1 MRRLRRQ
8 YRWGVLVLGIA
19 LVGACGGGTS
29 SSGAGSGDGTLSGT
43 IRVDGSSTVGPLTE
57 AAAESFQQQNPNV
70 QVTVGISGT
79 GGGFEKFC
87 NGETDIS
94 DASRSIESDEAKAC
108 AANTIDYAE
117 VQVANDG
124 LTLVVNPE
132 NNWATCL
139 TVDQL
144 KKIWEKGSTIDN
156 WNQIDPSFPD
166 VALELFGPG
175 TDSGTFD
182 YFTGAINGEEGNSR
196 TDYTATEDDNV
207 TVQGVAGTEGGLGY
221 FGLSYYE
228 ANADKLKVV
237 QVDGGGGCVTPD
249 TSTVQSGEYTP
260 LSRPLLIYPSDSA
273 LTRPEVDAFIR
284 YYIDN
289 AETVAQQAQFV
300 PMTASQSA
308 AAVKAVDEL
317 TGASGSPSTG

>member
-1 MRRLRRQ
+1 MRRIRDAGRLTPLIL
-8 YRWGVLVLGIA
+8 GVVLTG
-19 LVGACGGGTS
+19 VACGGNTA
-29 SSGAGSGDGTLSGT
+29 SGKSGEGLSGT

-57 AAAESFQQQNPNV
+57 AAAEAFQQQNPAV

-94 DASRSIESDEAKAC
+94 DASRPIESDEANAC
-108 AANTIDYAE
+108 AANDISYAE

-124 LTLVVNPE
+124 LALVVNPE
-132 NNWATCL
+132 NTWARCL

-144 KKIWEKGSTIDN
+144 NAIWEKGSTVDN
-156 WNQIDPSFPD
+156 WNQIDPTFPD
-166 VALELFGPG
+166 VPLELFGPG

-196 TDYTATEDDNV
+196 TDYTGTEDDNV
-207 TVQGVAGTEGGLGY
+207 TVQGVAGSKGGLGY

-228 ANADKLKVV
+228 ANTDKLKVLE
-237 QVDGGGGCVTPD
+237 VDGGKGCVTPD
-249 TSTVQSGEYTP
+249 TSTVQAGEYTP
-260 LSRPLLIYPSDSA
+260 LSRPLFIYPKDSSLA
-273 LTRPEVDAFIR
+273 RPEVDEFIR

-289 AETVAQQAQFV
+289 AESVAQQAQFV
-300 PMTASQSA
+300 PMTSEQTSKAKHAIEGLLASTSA
-308 AAVKAVDEL
+308 NP
-317 TGASGSPSTG
+317 SG